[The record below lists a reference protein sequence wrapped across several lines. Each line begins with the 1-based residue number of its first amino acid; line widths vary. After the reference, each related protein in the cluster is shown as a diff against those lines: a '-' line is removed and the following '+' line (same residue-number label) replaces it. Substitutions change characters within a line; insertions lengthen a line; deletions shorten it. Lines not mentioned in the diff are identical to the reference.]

1 MVKNMT
7 DIIIPSDLLGQFVG
21 VILFETS
28 LIIGLLIQEH
38 AQSHENQGALT
49 FSQQLEG
56 WKIASGLLAS
66 GIAVLVFLGFY
77 PLIPQQPQPDIVRLI
92 GFGLFWIGLTL
103 IVNGVFTQKKAFHSI
118 EQKIDRLIENKKL

>member
-1 MVKNMT
+1 MANIT
-7 DIIIPSDLLGQFVG
+7 IPSDLLGQFVG

-38 AQSHENQGALT
+38 AQSYENQKSLT

-56 WKIASGLLAS
+56 WKIISGFFAC
-66 GIAVLVFLGFY
+66 GIAILVFLKWY
-77 PLIPQQPQPDIVRLI
+77 PFIPSSGQSDVINVI

-103 IVNGVFTQKKAFHSI
+103 IVNGMFTQKRAFHSI
-118 EQKIDRLIENKKL
+118 EQKLDNLIKNNKM